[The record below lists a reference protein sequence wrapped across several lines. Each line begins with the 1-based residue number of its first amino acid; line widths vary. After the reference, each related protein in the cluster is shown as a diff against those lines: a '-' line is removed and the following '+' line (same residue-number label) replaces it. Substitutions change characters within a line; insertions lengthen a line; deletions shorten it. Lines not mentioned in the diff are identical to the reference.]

1 MRYTGCEM
9 ISLEDLLYIVLRQN
23 DHCALAKKNGNS
35 TVSPP
40 YPHVPH
46 LWIQQLWTKNIWE
59 NILESSKKKNLHLSC
74 SDNYLYRIY
83 IVLGIISNLEMI

>member
-35 TVSPP
+35 SQSSISTHSTSMDSTKCGPKIFGKISQK
-40 YPHVPH
+40 VPKCKTCICH
-46 LWIQQLWTKNIWE
+46 ALTTTYIE
-59 NILESSKKKNLHLSC
+59 FILC
-74 SDNYLYRIY
+74 W
-83 IVLGIISNLEMI
+83 V

>member
-40 YPHVPH
+40 YPHIPH
-46 LWIQQLWTKNIWE
+46 LWIQPNVDQK
-59 NILESSKKKNLHLSC
+59 
-74 SDNYLYRIY
+74 YLGKYPRKFQNAKLAF
-83 IVLGIISNLEMI
+83 VML